1 MTDFLDRYGAQL
13 TEAERTL
20 LTPSMPRPRPRWR
33 TRKVLAIALTSVV
46 VAVPALAI
54 TKPWEPILGHPEHN
68 NAPVGISPGNAPPEQ
83 LAVLG
88 VLRRAQD
95 AKDRDPVARALLRNM
110 SEEQHGVRTSTVRL
124 LESADGHTAIL
135 ASVEKA
141 VEPESG
147 EVEGRNILCL
157 VVVGGGTCGSTRDL
171 LVQDRSHLGL
181 ISLAGDHVYG
191 LVPDGVARVVLR
203 YPDGQTLRGEVRENF
218 YWIDGAPSTERSIHG
233 APPLSLPQTPRS
245 IEWINTEGTAIGPP
259 LHSSG

>member
-13 TEAERTL
+13 AEAERTL
-20 LTPSMPRPRPRWR
+20 LAPAMPRPRRRWR
-33 TRKVLAIALTSVV
+33 TRKIFAIALASVV

-68 NAPVGISPGNAPPEQ
+68 NAPVGILPGNAPSEQ

-95 AKDRDPVARALLRNM
+95 AKDRGPVARALLRDM
-110 SEEQHGVRTSTVRL
+110 SEEQHGVRTGTVRL

-141 VEPESG
+141 VEPGSG
-147 EVEGRNILCL
+147 AVEGHNVLCL
-157 VVVGGGTCGSTRDL
+157 VVVGGGTCGGTEDL
-171 LVQDRSHLGL
+171 LGQAHSHLGL

-191 LVPDGVARVVLR
+191 LVPDGVARVVLH
-203 YPDGQTLRGEVRENF
+203 YPGGQTLSGEVRENF
-218 YWIDGAPSTERSIHG
+218 YWINGAPSTERSIHG

-245 IEWINTEGTAIGPP
+245 IEWIDTEGTTIGPP
-259 LHSSG
+259 LRSEE